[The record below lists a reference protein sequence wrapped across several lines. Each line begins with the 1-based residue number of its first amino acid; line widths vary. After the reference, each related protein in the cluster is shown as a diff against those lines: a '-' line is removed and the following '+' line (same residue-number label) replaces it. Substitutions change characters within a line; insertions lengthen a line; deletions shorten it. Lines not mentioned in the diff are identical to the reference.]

1 MDRKLLVLLAVAI
14 FGLGF
19 AISADDEAADV
30 KKAAPATKEIK
41 TDKPADPAKAVEVN
55 KNESQPESS
64 ALNTSLL
71 YISNRFLDFLDIVTI
86 DIGAGAEF
94 GVDAKVTHWF
104 QIGGMYG
111 DKYFLGKDYAR
122 QLGGGY
128 ASGWNYGFLW
138 LASERRFVDGTFGTT
153 REFLLKKKTLG
164 LAMPKED
171 FTYAQDMRDFWEM
184 GVNAGW
190 LVTVNIAIHPIELAD
205 FFAGFAQVDLKGD
218 YYGSAP
224 SAEKAKDE
232 KK

>member
-19 AISADDEAADV
+19 AVSADNEVADV
-30 KKAAPATKEIK
+30 EKAAPATTEIDPGKPVDPVK
-41 TDKPADPAKAVEVN
+41 T
-55 KNESQPESS
+55 ESS

-71 YISNRFLDFLDIVTI
+71 YISNRFLDLFDIVTI

-94 GVDAKVTHWF
+94 GVDAKITHWF
-104 QIGGMYG
+104 QVGGMYG

-128 ASGWNYGFLW
+128 ASGWNYGFLC

-171 FTYAQDMRDFWEM
+171 FTYAQDIRDFWEM

-205 FFAGFAQVDLKGD
+205 FFAGFALIDLKGD